1 MKDLR
6 KIAVWTAP
14 VAILIVLVLVLT
26 GCSNPDEKGP
36 FGFNIASNSK
46 VKAVFTDPIFRQIGF
61 DSNDPYSKYLTEGVG
76 LEYHD
81 QRYIIELMENTVS
94 TMEIASTMVNNAD
107 IASILVGLATRGV
120 QIRVVTEKSNFDFID
135 PTLPAT
141 TRQVQQQLIDA
152 GVQIRTDND
161 DANRLMHERY
171 MIIDNTYLLVGSA
184 DFLCTSFS
192 ETINNVIIIESIMSI
207 DNITTARA
215 ADVNTVMDA
224 FVFDFEQMFNRG
236 KFGVGKEQLYKN
248 TFEDTGTKIEVYF
261 GPTNNI
267 LEQIVDELNNVD
279 DIMFYSIQQFT
290 NNIMAANM
298 RIMKSNFTV
307 QGVIDSSSNLTE
319 ESYADVGAIKFDGQ
333 GYNTLNHKYIVIDF
347 PLDLWDYE
355 YPSPGNLN
363 DPVVVTGS
371 ANWNESNFTRND
383 ESMIVVHD
391 LAMAYRFGLVEF
403 QSNVMGAQRI
413 GIIWGECRSAVNNVP
428 LECTVEIRVERKGFL
443 PGLPDP
449 DDPVEI
455 DSDPKNGFYS
465 TTVPGGLTDVTVTEV
480 PDAYLLPDYI
490 LGNQLIFPGGS
501 QRIFW
506 YLPLQPAG
514 SGYGGGGGPP

>member
-36 FGFNIASNSK
+36 FGFNIASNSN

-76 LEYHD
+76 LEYYD
-81 QRYIIELMENTVS
+81 QRYIIDLMENTVS
-94 TMEIASTMVNNAD
+94 TMDIASTMVNNAD

-120 QIRVVTEKSNFDFID
+120 QIRVVTEKSNFDFIN

-152 GVQIRTDND
+152 GVQVRTDND

-171 MIIDNTYLLVGSA
+171 MIIDNTYLLIGSA

-192 ETINNVIIIESIMSI
+192 ETINNVMVIESIMSI
-207 DNITTARA
+207 DDITTAKA
-215 ADVNTVMDA
+215 ADVNTVMVS
-224 FVFDFEQMFNRG
+224 FVFDFEQMFNRN
-236 KFGVGKEQLYKN
+236 KYGVVKETLYKN

-261 GPTNNI
+261 GPTNNM

-279 DIMFYSIQQFT
+279 DIMFYAIQQFT
-290 NNIMAANM
+290 NRTMIANM
-298 RIMKSNFTV
+298 EIMKSIFTV
-307 QGVIDSSSNLTE
+307 MGVVDSSSDLP
-319 ESYADVGAIKFDGQ
+319 ADDFGRVSAIEFDGQ

-371 ANWNESNFTRND
+371 PNWNESNFTRND
-383 ESMIVVHD
+383 ECLIVVH
-391 LAMAYRFGLVEF
+391 V
-403 QSNVMGAQRI
+403 
-413 GIIWGECRSAVNNVP
+413 
-428 LECTVEIRVERKGFL
+428 
-443 PGLPDP
+443 
-449 DDPVEI
+449 
-455 DSDPKNGFYS
+455 
-465 TTVPGGLTDVTVTEV
+465 
-480 PDAYLLPDYI
+480 
-490 LGNQLIFPGGS
+490 
-501 QRIFW
+501 
-506 YLPLQPAG
+506 
-514 SGYGGGGGPP
+514 YGD

>member
-26 GCSNPDEKGP
+26 GCKNPDESGP
-36 FGFNIASNSK
+36 FGFKVTSNSK
-46 VKAVFTDPIFRQIGF
+46 VKAVFTDPIFRQIGY

-76 LEYHD
+76 MEYYD
-81 QRYIIELMENTVS
+81 QRYIIDLMENTIS
-94 TMEIASTMVNNAD
+94 TLDIASTMVNNAD

-120 QIRVVTEKSNFDFID
+120 QIRVVTEKSNFDFIN
-135 PTLPAT
+135 PTLPET

-184 DFLCTSFS
+184 DFLNTSFS
-192 ETINNVIIIESIMSI
+192 EAINNVMVIESIMSI
-207 DNITTARA
+207 GNIDTATA
-215 ADVNTVMDA
+215 ASVNTVMDA

-236 KFGVGKEQLYKN
+236 KFGVAKEPLYKN
-248 TFEDTGTKIEVYF
+248 TFEDTGAKIEVYF

-279 DIMFYSIQQFT
+279 DIMFYAIQQFT
-290 NNIMAANM
+290 NNTMANNMSIMN
-298 RIMKSNFTV
+298 SNFTV
-307 QGVIDSSSNLTE
+307 QGIIDSSSNLSDD
-319 ESYADVGAIKFDGQ
+319 SYEAIGALRFDGQ

-355 YPSPGNLN
+355 YPSPGNSN

-371 ANWNESNFTRND
+371 PNWNESNFTRND
-383 ESMIVVHD
+383 ECLIVVHD
-391 LAMAYRFGLVEF
+391 LATAYRYGLVEF
-403 QSNVMGAQRI
+403 QSNVMGAQQI
-413 GIIWGECRSAVNNVP
+413 GIIYGECRSAVNNVP
-428 LECTVEIRVERKGFL
+428 LECTMEVRVDRKGFL

-449 DDPVEI
+449 DEPEDV
-455 DSDPKNGFYS
+455 DSDAKTGFYS
-465 TTVPGGLTDVTVTEV
+465 ITVPGGLTDVTVTEA
-480 PDAYLLPDYI
+480 PDTYLLPDYI

-501 QRIFW
+501 QRIYW

-514 SGYGGGGGPP
+514 SGYG